1 MLILIWQACY
11 TKFIS
16 DCHLQIHLTC
26 TPHIHSCILELM
38 IDPVERFLNYL
49 TVEKGLAA
57 NTLEAYK
64 RDILK
69 FKAHLDNTGK
79 LITCFERSDLI
90 SFINILRDSG
100 LQATTLARH
109 ISAIRG
115 LCRFFLLEGIMEEDP
130 VENLS
135 TPKGWK
141 RIPRI
146 IGIDEVSELLR
157 KPEGKE
163 LSLRDRAMLE
173 IIYSSGLR
181 VSEVINIQL
190 QDIIF
195 EAGFITVRGKGSKER
210 VVPINE
216 KTLITIKKYLEESRP
231 GFLKKKTSAFLF
243 LGKGGKPLS
252 RQRLWQLV
260 KQYSSGL
267 SIKISP
273 HTLRHCFASHL
284 LDGGADL
291 RALQKMLGHT
301 DISTTQIYTKV
312 TPERLKKVH
321 KQHHPRG

>member
-1 MLILIWQACY
+1 MLQRTNDPWKGHDFALLAP
-11 TKFIS
+11 FIFNLV
-16 DCHLQIHLTC
+16 C
-26 TPHIHSCILELM
+26 LESM

-49 TVEKGLAA
+49 TVEKGLAS
-57 NTLEAYK
+57 NTLEAYR

-69 FKAHLDNTGK
+69 FKDHLDNTGK
-79 LITCFERSDLI
+79 PITDFDRSDVL
-90 SFINILRDSG
+90 SFMNGLRDSG
-100 LQATTLARH
+100 QQATTLARH
-109 ISAIRG
+109 LSSIRG
-115 LCRFFLLEGIMEEDP
+115 LCRFFLMEGIMAEDP

-157 KPEGKE
+157 KPSGKE
-163 LSLRDRAMLE
+163 LSLRDRAILE

-181 VSEVINIQL
+181 VSEAVNIKV
-190 QDIIF
+190 QDINF
-195 EAGFITVRGKGSKER
+195 DAGFITVKGKGSKER
-210 VVPINE
+210 VVPTNAA
-216 KTLITIKKYLEESRP
+216 TLATIKKYIEESRP
-231 GFLKKKTSAFLF
+231 DFLRKKNSVFLF

-260 KQYSSGL
+260 KKYSSGL
-267 SIKISP
+267 SIEISP

-312 TPERLKKVH
+312 SPERLKKVH